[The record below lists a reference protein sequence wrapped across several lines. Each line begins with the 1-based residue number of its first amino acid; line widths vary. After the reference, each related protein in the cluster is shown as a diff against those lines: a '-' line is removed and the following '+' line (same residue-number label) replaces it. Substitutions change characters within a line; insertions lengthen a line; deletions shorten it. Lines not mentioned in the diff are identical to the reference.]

1 MCKQQFQG
9 LCNQT
14 KNICQ
19 SLNKELCDHCVNRQ
33 FQGLQVITFNA
44 NKNRTKAS
52 DDKPKMD
59 KAKQIKQQYM
69 SMMERMT
76 DEQIDELMRV
86 THSTCN
92 SEASKT
98 QSNPSGKCKK
108 INDCAVHNETLY
120 MCP

>member
-1 MCKQQFQG
+1 
-9 LCNQT
+9 
-14 KNICQ
+14 
-19 SLNKELCDHCVNRQ
+19 
-33 FQGLQVITFNA
+33 
-44 NKNRTKAS
+44 
-52 DDKPKMD
+52 
-59 KAKQIKQQYM
+59 
-69 SMMERMT
+69 MERMT

-120 MCP
+120 MCPCKSTLPNPMHKKEFETHKRKCPVCGTSNPVKEYNVHKTHCDACNKK